1 MLDKQL
7 KWYKKESHI
16 YYNRKKGS
24 HNIWGGDKRMN
35 ELDVEHRLTEVEQ
48 RAKSNQHR
56 LEELEPVVK
65 EIHTMS
71 NTMIQLVEEVKHT
84 NETVASLDRKVDKMD
99 SRVDEM
105 ENAPGKEW
113 SNTKRALV
121 SAVIGGIVTFL
132 ITGLLYAAVQAF

>member
-1 MLDKQL
+1 
-7 KWYKKESHI
+7 
-16 YYNRKKGS
+16 
-24 HNIWGGDKRMN
+24 MN

-48 RAKSNQHR
+48 RAKSNSHR

>member
-1 MLDKQL
+1 
-7 KWYKKESHI
+7 
-16 YYNRKKGS
+16 
-24 HNIWGGDKRMN
+24 MN

-113 SNTKRALV
+113 SNAKRALV